1 MRSWVALMV
10 LAAGCWGQ
18 RAATESGAVSHSVV
32 EERPAQRWPAS
43 GRAHAQR
50 RELDRCAQA
59 INHFFEVVAQDVQS
73 QGFSNA
79 MAEEIQGTMI
89 ESCRDTAWSVESLAC
104 YEEASS
110 VSQAGN
116 CFQAM
121 TPEQREDFDKRFTEI
136 RQRQRS
142 MSPSASPP

>member
-1 MRSWVALMV
+1 MSPP
-10 LAAGCWGQ
+10 
-18 RAATESGAVSHSVV
+18 VV

-50 RELDRCAQA
+50 RELDGCAQA
-59 INHFFEVVAQDVQS
+59 VNHFFEAVAQDVQNK
-73 QGFSNA
+73 GFSNT
-79 MAEEIQGTMI
+79 MAEEIQGAMI
-89 ESCRDTAWSVESLAC
+89 ESCRETAWSVESLAC

-121 TPEQREDFDKRFTEI
+121 TAEQRADFDKRFTEI
-136 RQRQRS
+136 RQRQRNKS
-142 MSPSASPP
+142 QSSSPSP